1 MPRIAVCSIAS
12 RNFFAHARAFF
23 RSVKEHHPDW
33 DCHFLLADEA
43 EGFIDPE
50 GESFSVREARDLGI
64 PDFERM
70 AFRYDVIEMNVALKP
85 FLLSS
90 LLARGYDRVLY
101 FDVDMRVCSPLTP
114 IVAALDSA
122 TVVVTPHITS
132 PLPEDSGPTLREDLF
147 LKNGVCNAGFIAVR
161 AGAETSTFLDWWS
174 ARCARQC
181 LREPETG
188 LFVDQKWLDLALVMF
203 PGVKP
208 LRHLGC
214 NMAYWNLHERRLS
227 DSTVNGVVPLVF
239 FHFSG
244 LDLADIQGI
253 SKHQSR
259 YNLDNRPDL
268 RELFERY
275 RETVLAAGDA
285 DFRNLPYRYG
295 RFDNDDPIGLPAR
308 RLYESVE
315 TEHPHPFSTGSGTY
329 HDILRRRGLLSGPR
343 RIAYGRQDAQ
353 RRGRPINFALALTA
367 KILGIARYEALM
379 TYLRYI
385 SVLRRQSFLLR

>member
-1 MPRIAVCSIAS
+1 MSRIAVCSISS

-23 RSVKEHHPDW
+23 RSVKAHHPDW

-43 EGFIDPE
+43 EGFVDPKAE
-50 GESFSVREARDLGI
+50 PFSITEARELGI

-85 FLLSS
+85 FLLRS
-90 LLARGYDRVLY
+90 LLASGYDRVLY

-114 IVAALDSA
+114 VVEALDPAS
-122 TVVVTPHITS
+122 VVVTPHITS

-161 AGAETSTFLDWWS
+161 AGAETAAFLDWWS

-203 PGVKP
+203 PGVKILSHP
-208 LRHLGC
+208 GC
-214 NMAYWNLHERRLS
+214 NMAYWNLHERRL
-227 DSTVNGVVPLVF
+227 DGTTVNGRDPLVF

-244 LDLADIQGI
+244 LDLTDIQGI

-259 YNLDNRPDL
+259 YTLEGRPDL
-268 RELFERY
+268 REVFERY
-275 RETVLAAGDA
+275 RDEVLAAGDA
-285 DFRNLPYRYG
+285 GFRGLPYRYG
-295 RFDNDDPIGLPAR
+295 RFDNGDAIGLPAR
-308 RLYESVE
+308 RLYYAVE
-315 TEHPHPFSTGSGTY
+315 ADYPRPFSTGPGTY
-329 HDILRRRGLLSGPR
+329 HDLLRRRGLLPSSGR
-343 RIAYGRQDAQ
+343 VAYGRQDAE
-353 RRGRPINFALALTA
+353 RRGRPINLALALA
-367 KILGIARYEALM
+367 ARVLGIARYEALM
-379 TYLRYI
+379 TYLRYVC
-385 SVLRRQSFLLR
+385 VLRRQDFLLR